1 LSQHIANQMINSIDE
16 QDDLI
21 QSLSLKE
28 LRAMSQKSIPISFE
42 IMDTQEDLDEISL
55 TMDAYIQNLQLK
67 ELKQLVSNSFV
78 LQNIHSE
85 VLEHKAQLTGLDKY
99 VILLIEKQKESAT
112 LSQIMT
118 YCRKLNIPFKTF
130 LPELYV

>member
-1 LSQHIANQMINSIDE
+1 MIYSIDE

-21 QSLSLKE
+21 QLLSLKE
-28 LRAMSQKSIPISFE
+28 LRAMTQKSIPISFE
-42 IMDTQEDLDEISL
+42 IADTSEDLDEMSL
-55 TMDAYIQNLQLK
+55 TIDGYIQKLQLK
-67 ELKQLVSNSFV
+67 ALKQLVNNSFV
-78 LQNIHSE
+78 LQTIHSE

>member
-1 LSQHIANQMINSIDE
+1 MINSVEE

-28 LRAMSQKSIPISFE
+28 LRAMSKKSVPISFE
-42 IMDTQEDLDEISL
+42 ITDTQEEFDEIHR

-67 ELKQLVSNSFV
+67 ELKQLVHNSFM
-78 LQNIHSE
+78 LQSIQVE
-85 VLEHKAQLTGLDKY
+85 VLEHKAKLTGLDKY

-130 LPELYV
+130 LPELYL

>member
-1 LSQHIANQMINSIDE
+1 MINSIDE

-21 QSLSLKE
+21 QSLSVKE
-28 LRAMSQKSIPISFE
+28 LKAMSQKSIPISFE

-85 VLEHKAQLTGLDKY
+85 VLEHKAQLTGLDK
-99 VILLIEKQKESAT
+99 
-112 LSQIMT
+112 
-118 YCRKLNIPFKTF
+118 
-130 LPELYV
+130 

>member
-1 LSQHIANQMINSIDE
+1 MINSVEE

-28 LRAMSQKSIPISFE
+28 LRAMSKKSVPISFE
-42 IMDTQEDLDEISL
+42 ITDTQEEFDEIPL

-67 ELKQLVSNSFV
+67 ELKQLVHNSFM
-78 LQNIHSE
+78 LQSIQFE
-85 VLEHKAQLTGLDKY
+85 VLEHKAKLTGLDKY